1 MLKISW
7 WLLNEI
13 IIVEQNDDDANKTIK
28 VTKNKN
34 KITKIMRHQVSNFK
48 K

>member
-1 MLKISW
+1 M
-7 WLLNEI
+7 I
-13 IIVEQNDDDANKTIK
+13 IIERNNDNPNKKTKIK
-28 VTKNKN
+28 KNKI